1 MYGIFFIGFFLPTVA
16 QFFGIEKLYFD
27 APHSAWIR
35 SLRYC
40 GHFLELSGSESFRS
54 SGISA
59 ADVCTI
65 ATGSGWSVAMAHTFA
80 KPTVIECVA
89 HHGWPSALFGCLE
102 LGVSVVSF
110 VRMRGNIGKTRR
122 MLLDAKVAH
131 CPKAAA
137 EGPTPQTLLGHVLRS
152 AMRRR

>member
-1 MYGIFFIGFFLPTVA
+1 
-16 QFFGIEKLYFD
+16 
-27 APHSAWIR
+27 
-35 SLRYC
+35 
-40 GHFLELSGSESFRS
+40 
-54 SGISA
+54 
-59 ADVCTI
+59 
-65 ATGSGWSVAMAHTFA
+65 MAHTFA

-89 HHGWPSALFGCLE
+89 HHDWPSALFGCLE
-102 LGVSVVSF
+102 LGVSVVSS

-137 EGPTPQTLLGHVLRS
+137 EGPTPQTLLGRVLRS

>member
-59 ADVCTI
+59 ADVCTTSLSI
-65 ATGSGWSVAMAHTFA
+65 YTF
-80 KPTVIECVA
+80 
-89 HHGWPSALFGCLE
+89 LFFCRDMMFWIFF
-102 LGVSVVSF
+102 S
-110 VRMRGNIGKTRR
+110 IY
-122 MLLDAKVAH
+122 
-131 CPKAAA
+131 
-137 EGPTPQTLLGHVLRS
+137 
-152 AMRRR
+152 